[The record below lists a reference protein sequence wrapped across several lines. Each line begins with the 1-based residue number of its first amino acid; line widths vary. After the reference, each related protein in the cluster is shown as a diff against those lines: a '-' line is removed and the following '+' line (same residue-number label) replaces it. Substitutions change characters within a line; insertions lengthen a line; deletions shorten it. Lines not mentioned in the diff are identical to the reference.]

1 MPMKRLLLPLLL
13 ACLIGAEQAAARS
26 VSTSPSPPST
36 GLEMPGDPLKGREPK
51 PIGGFTDAYGN
62 PVTPDEGRAKE
73 PKKRL
78 PAGAY
83 GGYGRVPAPERPL
96 PDARADEPVW

>member
-1 MPMKRLLLPLLL
+1 MKRALLPLLFA
-13 ACLIGAEQAAARS
+13 ACLGADTALAGS
-26 VSTSPSPPST
+26 VSTSPSPPQT
-36 GLEMPGDPLKGREPK
+36 GLEMPGEPLKGRMPK

-62 PVTPDEGRAKE
+62 PVTPDEVQEQA

-83 GGYGRVPAPERPL
+83 GGYGKNAAPERRL
-96 PDARADEPVW
+96 PDARDSDPVW